1 MSWETGSDPGAASCW
16 LCETAQAVTKW
27 CCLLWKAREDAK
39 DFCDENAVK
48 WEEHAEARKVT
59 EDVDL
64 GGAVLG

>member
-1 MSWETGSDPGAASCW
+1 MVLPALEG
-16 LCETAQAVTKW
+16 
-27 CCLLWKAREDAK
+27 REEAK